1 MLHSHILRHVPL
13 GLAGW
18 AGVVDAILQ
27 VALSTDEQK
36 TAELEVGAVLPVQAT
51 AGLTIGAVLHLVDKV
66 SCL

>member
-1 MLHSHILRHVPL
+1 MVN
-13 GLAGW
+13 
-18 AGVVDAILQ
+18 AILQ
-27 VALSTDEQK
+27 VALSADEKK

>member
-1 MLHSHILRHVPL
+1 MLHSNILRHVPL

-27 VALSTDEQK
+27 VALSADEQK
-36 TAELEVGAVLPVQAT
+36 TAELEVRAVLPVQAT
-51 AGLTIGAVLHLVDKV
+51 ARLTIGAVLHLVDKV